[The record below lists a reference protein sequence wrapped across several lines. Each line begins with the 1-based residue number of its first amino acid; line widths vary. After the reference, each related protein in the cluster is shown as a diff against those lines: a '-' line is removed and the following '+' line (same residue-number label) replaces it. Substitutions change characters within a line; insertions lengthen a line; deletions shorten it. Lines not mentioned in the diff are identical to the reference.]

1 MSRKPRKYN
10 SFKEIELDLKIL
22 KLEREI
28 HAQKFK
34 RGVQGAKKNL
44 QPSNMLHE
52 ALGGSNNGEATFI
65 ERIIPIILQF
75 ALKSFK

>member
-1 MSRKPRKYN
+1 MSRKSRKYN
-10 SFKEIELDLKIL
+10 SFEEIELDLKIL

-34 RGVQGAKKNL
+34 RGLQGAKKNL
-44 QPSNMLHE
+44 QPENVLRE
-52 ALGGSNNGEATFI
+52 ALGGSDIGEPSLI

>member
-1 MSRKPRKYN
+1 MSRKSRKYN
-10 SFKEIELDLKIL
+10 SFEEIELDLKIL

-44 QPSNMLHE
+44 QPANVLHE
-52 ALGGSNNGEATFI
+52 ALGGSDNGEPSFI
-65 ERIIPIILQF
+65 ERIIPIILQY

>member
-44 QPSNMLHE
+44 QPSNLLHE
-52 ALGGSNNGEATFI
+52 ALGGSDNGEATFI

>member
-10 SFKEIELDLKIL
+10 SFEEIELDLKIL

-34 RGVQGAKKNL
+34 RGMQGAKKNL
-44 QPSNMLHE
+44 QPSNLLHE
-52 ALGGSNNGEATFI
+52 ALGGSDNGEATFV
-65 ERIIPIILQF
+65 ERIVPIILQF